1 MSDAWKQ
8 LKDIKALVVTMAG
21 MVIVLMGIGGLLIEW
36 RIDVNV
42 RTALAAQDLGTDSK
56 IVKMDQA
63 TASNT
68 SGVAENK
75 EDITGLEGRVQ
86 LAFQALMREPE

>member
-1 MSDAWKQ
+1 MSDIWQQ
-8 LKDIKALVVTMAG
+8 LKAVKSAIVAMSGLA
-21 MVIVLMGIGGLLIEW
+21 IVLMGAGGLFIEW

-56 IVKMDQA
+56 IVTMDQA

-68 SGVAENK
+68 TGVAENK
-75 EDITGLEGRVQ
+75 EDITGLEARVQ
-86 LAFQALMREPE
+86 LAFQALMRNPE